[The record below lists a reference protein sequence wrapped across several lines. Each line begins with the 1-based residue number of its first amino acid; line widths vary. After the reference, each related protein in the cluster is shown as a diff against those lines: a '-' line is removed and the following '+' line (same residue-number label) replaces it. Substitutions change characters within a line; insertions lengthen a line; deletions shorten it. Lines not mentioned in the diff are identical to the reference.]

1 MTLKIHLYMR
11 KIAFKY
17 SNSTSVNTCYG
28 FGFEGKTCYDS
39 KLAINANTT
48 FKTYSSNGSHAK
60 NLGLKE

>member
-1 MTLKIHLYMR
+1 MR
-11 KIAFKY
+11 KIAFEY

-48 FKTYSSNGSHAK
+48 FKTYSSNSSHAK
-60 NLGLKE
+60 NHGLKN

>member
-1 MTLKIHLYMR
+1 MR

-48 FKTYSSNGSHAK
+48 FKTYSSRY
-60 NLGLKE
+60 NLFCQMTKSETLHVD